1 MTTLKVYIDSMSH
14 PRKSYSDDLMKN
26 IEFECISGDIVSIL
40 GPSGAG
46 KTTLL
51 RIIAGLETGY
61 VGEILLN
68 GIKIEKP
75 TRRIQVVFQDNKL
88 FPWLNVFENMKFAKK
103 KGDQSCD
110 VERNMQLLGLAAK
123 QHSFIKE
130 LSGGEEARVS
140 LGRTLVDA
148 PDILLMDEP
157 LNNLDIRTKRDMQE
171 KLLSFHENNPEM
183 IIIMVSHSIEDS
195 LSMSDKLFIYSSR
208 PMTLIQ
214 SINNMDREQIG
225 ANQLSERK
233 KEIESLLLQ

>member
-1 MTTLKVYIDSMSH
+1 MTTLEINIDKMSH
-14 PRKSYSDDLMKN
+14 PRKSYSGNLMEN
-26 IEFECISGDIVSIL
+26 INFKCHSGDIVSIL

-51 RIIAGLETGY
+51 RIIAGLETAYDGK
-61 VGEILLN
+61 ILLN
-68 GIKIEKP
+68 GIEIKKP

-88 FPWLNVFENMKFAKK
+88 FPWLNVYENMKFAKMK
-103 KGDQSCD
+103 EDQSPN
-110 VERNMQLLGLAAK
+110 VTSIMEQLGLADK

-130 LSGGEEARVS
+130 LSGGEETRVS
-140 LGRTLVDA
+140 LGRTLVDV
-148 PDILLMDEP
+148 PDVLLMDEP

-171 KLLSFHENNPEM
+171 KLLSFHEKNPET

-214 SINNMDREQIG
+214 SINNMDREQTG

-233 KEIESLLLQ
+233 EIESLLLK